1 MITVVSHAAYAA
13 HATGEH
19 PECPDRWRRS
29 DALLHSL
36 QGTPGE
42 PLAFVEPTAIADDDL
57 ALVHPPAHA
66 ARIKAFCEAGGGRL
80 DEDTVA
86 CPESY
91 AIARLSAGGAVEG
104 ARRVLDGA
112 HPRAVVLGRPPGHHA
127 LAEETM
133 GFCFFNNAALA
144 ARWAQ
149 ARRGVGRVLIV
160 DWDLHHGN
168 GTEAI
173 FAGDPS
179 VLYLSTHQHP
189 NWPGTGAPED
199 IGTGAGLGF
208 TANVRLPLGTGD
220 VGYTRVFETLFRPLV
235 DRFAPELVIV
245 SAGYDAHWR
254 DPLGRMGLTVGGF
267 AALTREVVGWADA
280 HAGGRLLLLMEGGYD
295 LDALA
300 SSLAASVQVLRGG
313 EVADPLGPSPY
324 PEPLAGVDQAI
335 AATRAALAPHWP
347 GLAGPDLAT
356 R

>member
-1 MITVVSHAAYAA
+1 MIPIISHPSYAA

-29 DALLHSL
+29 DALLHEL
-36 QGTPGE
+36 AGAAGE
-42 PLAFVEPTAIADDDL
+42 PLAFVEPGPIADEDL
-57 ALVHPPAHA
+57 GLVHPPAHA
-66 ARIKAFCEAGGGRL
+66 ARIRAFCEAGGGRL

-91 AIARLSAGGAVEG
+91 DVARLSAGGALEG
-104 ARRVLDGA
+104 ARRVLDGPA
-112 HPRAVVLGRPPGHHA
+112 RRAVVLGRPPGHHA

-149 ARRGVGRVLIV
+149 ARRGLERVLIV

-173 FAGDPS
+173 FWDDPS
-179 VLYLSTHQHP
+179 VMYLSTHQHP
-189 NWPGTGAPED
+189 NWPGTGAPGD
-199 IGTGAGLGF
+199 IGAGAGAGF

-220 VGYTRVFETLFRPLV
+220 TGYRRVFTTLFRPLV
-235 DRFAPELVIV
+235 DAFRPQLVIV

-267 AALTREVVGWADA
+267 AELTREVSAWADA
-280 HAGGRLLLLMEGGYD
+280 HAEGRLLLLLEGGYD

-300 SSLAASVQVLRGG
+300 HSLAASVQVLRGG
-313 EVADPLGPSPY
+313 AVSDPVGPSPY
-324 PEPLAGVDQAI
+324 PEPGEDVERAI
-335 AATRAALAPHWP
+335 AATREALAPYWP
-347 GLAGPDLAT
+347 GL
-356 R
+356 

>member
-1 MITVVSHAAYAA
+1 MPITVLTDAAYAT
-13 HATGEH
+13 HATGDH
-19 PECPDRWRRS
+19 PECPDRWVRS
-29 DALLHSL
+29 DALLHAL
-36 QGTPGE
+36 AAAGGE
-42 PLAFVEPTAIADDDL
+42 PLAFVAPAPVSDADL

-91 AIARLSAGGAVEG
+91 DVARLSAGGAIEG
-104 ARRVLDGA
+104 ARRVIDG
-112 HPRAVVLGRPPGHHA
+112 PDRRAVVLGRPPGHHA

-149 ARRGVGRVLIV
+149 ARRGLGRVLIV

-173 FAGDPS
+173 FAADPT
-179 VLYLSTHQHP
+179 VMYLSTHQHP
-189 NWPGTGAPED
+189 NWPGTGAATD
-199 IGTGAGLGF
+199 VGTGEGRGY
-208 TANVRLPLGTGD
+208 TANVPLPMGTGD
-220 VGYTRVFETLFRPLV
+220 AGYLAAFRAVFRPLV
-235 DRFAPELVIV
+235 DAFRPELVIV

-267 AALTREVVGWADA
+267 AALTREVEAWAEA
-280 HAGGRLLLLMEGGYD
+280 HAQGRLLLLMEGGYD

-300 SSLAASVQVLRGG
+300 RSLAASVQVLRGG

-324 PEPLAGVDQAI
+324 PEPMADVERAI
-335 AATRAALAPHWP
+335 AASRAALAPYWP
-347 GLAGPDLAT
+347 ALAG
-356 R
+356 